1 MRIQSDGSN
10 TSFLESTLSWWRS
23 FDKNTIWQL
32 SAGLTYFVHIQVT
45 AQINGIGSP
54 PVQISPV
61 SSRIYP
67 NARHVSE
74 KYQKAQNK
82 PPKGQNITSFSLLFL
97 SVSFTWIYKEEE
109 ATSHHQFE
117 PPFRS
122 VSFSSSF
129 RETDVVNLFFGL
141 RFAKITV
148 GSLFLHISLI
158 YFKTGG
164 NWRFWNWICF
174 PQTNDLV
181 GLTIGSFSVKIH
193 EPFICNIPVN

>member
-74 KYQKAQNK
+74 KYQKAHNK

-129 RETDVVNLFFGL
+129 RETDV
-141 RFAKITV
+141 
-148 GSLFLHISLI
+148 GSL
-158 YFKTGG
+158 YFYTFHSFILKREETGG
-164 NWRFWNWICF
+164 SETGFVF
-174 PQTNDLV
+174 PKPMIWWDWQ
-181 GLTIGSFSVKIH
+181 
-193 EPFICNIPVN
+193 